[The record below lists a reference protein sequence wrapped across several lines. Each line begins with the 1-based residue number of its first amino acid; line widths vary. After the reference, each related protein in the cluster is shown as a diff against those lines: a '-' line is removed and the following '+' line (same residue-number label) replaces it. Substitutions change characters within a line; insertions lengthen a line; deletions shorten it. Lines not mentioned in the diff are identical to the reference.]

1 MVSKPLALAVLGA
14 GCVVAA
20 AGGGYL
26 ALRHS
31 ATTVAPA
38 QVSETAAPA
47 RTAAPSP
54 APQLAPSATSPTT
67 GIDPTVPAPSVNP
80 ITETPSHPTVTREPR
95 RPVRS
100 VRPAPM
106 GAPVA
111 RAETPAPAN
120 TSPASHDSD
129 GNGTATTSA
138 PAPVQPLP
146 VETVKAAEPQEPK
159 VQFEQLTV
167 PSETV
172 IGAQIDTT
180 VTSERARVEDR
191 VEGHVTRD
199 VSVANRVALPAGTR
213 LLGSVTLVEQGG
225 KFHDRA
231 RIAVRFHT
239 AVLHDGTRVP
249 IQTTA
254 IVREGDSPTRE
265 SAAKVGGAAVGGA
278 ILGAILGGGKGAVIG
293 GTAGA
298 GAGGAMVMAGGRNP
312 ATLPSGTAVS
322 VRLMSDLTLTVEK

>member
-26 ALRHS
+26 ALRHTGQ
-31 ATTVAPA
+31 AAAPA
-38 QVSETAAPA
+38 QMSEAATPA
-47 RTAAPSP
+47 RTAVPAP
-54 APQLAPSATSPTT
+54 APQLPTSAPTPTT
-67 GIDPTVPAPSVNP
+67 GVDGTVPPPSVNP
-80 ITETPSHPTVTREPR
+80 ITETPSRPTVTREPR
-95 RPVRS
+95 RPSRQA
-100 VRPAPM
+100 RAAT
-106 GAPVA
+106 GAPIA
-111 RAETPAPAN
+111 RADTSTPANATAP
-120 TSPASHDSD
+120 PSHDGD
-129 GNGTATTSA
+129 GNGAAITHAT
-138 PAPVQPLP
+138 QPLP
-146 VETVKAAEPQEPK
+146 QVETVKAAEPQEPK
-159 VQFEQLTV
+159 AQFEQLTV

-180 VTSERARVEDR
+180 VTSEHARVEDR

-199 VSVANRVALPAGTR
+199 VSVGNRVALPSGTR
-213 LLGSVTLVEQGG
+213 LLGAVTLVEQGG

-254 IVREGDSPTRE
+254 IVREGDSPSRE

-293 GTAGA
+293 GATGA
-298 GAGGAMVMAGGRNP
+298 GAGGAVVMAGGRNA
-312 ATLPSGTAVS
+312 ATLPAGTAVS

>member
-1 MVSKPLALAVLGA
+1 MVPKPLALAVLGA

-20 AGGGYL
+20 ASGGYV
-26 ALRHS
+26 ALRHTGTTAAPAQVGEAAPAGTGAPS
-31 ATTVAPA
+31 AAPHFTPPSVTPTTGVDGTVQPPTVSTITEAPSHPTITHEPRRSSRPTRAAAGGPIARREPAQSNTAQSTAATEPAPLPTPAPVPQTVAPA
-38 QVSETAAPA
+38 ESKPEQ
-47 RTAAPSP
+47 
-54 APQLAPSATSPTT
+54 
-67 GIDPTVPAPSVNP
+67 
-80 ITETPSHPTVTREPR
+80 
-95 RPVRS
+95 
-100 VRPAPM
+100 
-106 GAPVA
+106 
-111 RAETPAPAN
+111 
-120 TSPASHDSD
+120 
-129 GNGTATTSA
+129 
-138 PAPVQPLP
+138 VQP
-146 VETVKAAEPQEPK
+146 KA
-159 VQFEQLTV
+159 QFEQLTI

-172 IGAQIDTT
+172 IGAQVDTT

-199 VSVANRVALPAGTR
+199 VLVGNHVALPAGTR

-239 AVLHDGTRVP
+239 AVLHDSTRVP

-293 GTAGA
+293 GATGA

-312 ATLPSGTAVS
+312 ATLPTGTAVS
-322 VRLMSDLTLTVEK
+322 VRLMSDLTITIEE